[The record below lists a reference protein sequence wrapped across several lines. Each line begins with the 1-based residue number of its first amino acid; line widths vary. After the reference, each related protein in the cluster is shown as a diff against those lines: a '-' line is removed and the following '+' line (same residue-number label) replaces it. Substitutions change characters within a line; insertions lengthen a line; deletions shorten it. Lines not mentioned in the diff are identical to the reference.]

1 MRTLVRRRLPRLTIV
16 LLLILGIPAAAHAQ
30 RLSIQGDRFA
40 IDGSPRFIVFISY
53 FAAMNA
59 VNVTADMKYLRSK
72 GFDGVRIW
80 PNLNTGPVQL
90 MRADGSLRPD
100 GLSTLRFILDR
111 ARDERLVVDVSFT
124 AEHVAGLDAARFR
137 DGILATTSELRDY
150 DNLLFDIQNET
161 NVYGPFGKSLG
172 ASDVTSIRAGIKSIH
187 SSRIVTASVSSND
200 TPAFTSDF
208 AARTGLDVAAYHD
221 ARTSQ
226 FYVLSHVQSIVDDL
240 KRSGRPAYL
249 QEPMPTR
256 YVYFPV
262 SFSSDNYR
270 EQMISA
276 KRAGAA
282 AWCFHTNIQGDN
294 PDSLFQA
301 LIESEP
307 EPERA
312 FVNSLLPRLNLRT
325 SNGVN
330 FVAAESGGGGDV
342 NADRLGAGPFETF
355 TFEVFAGGPI
365 FDGDRVAIRTVDDT
379 HYLQAVSGGGGPLRA
394 TSERVS
400 AFETFVVEKPD
411 GGALRPGD
419 AVRIRLNDATWYV
432 SAEGGGGGRTMV
444 NRPSAGLWETFTAF
458 FVR

>member
-1 MRTLVRRRLPRLTIV
+1 MQSLVRRRLPRLV
-16 LLLILGIPAAAHAQ
+16 LFLLILAVPAAARAQ

-40 IDGSPRFIVFISY
+40 IDDKPKFLVFISY

-59 VNVTADMKYLRSK
+59 VNITADLKYLRSK

-90 MRADGSLRPD
+90 MRADGSLTAD

-124 AEHVAGLDAARFR
+124 AEHIRGLDAARFR
-137 DGILATTSELRDY
+137 DGILATTAELRDY
-150 DNLLFDIQNET
+150 DNILFDIQNET
-161 NVYGPFGKSLG
+161 NVYGPFGRALPEN
-172 ASDVTSIRAGIKSIH
+172 DVIAIRSGIKSIH
-187 SSRIVTASVSSND
+187 ASRIVTSSISSND
-200 TPAFTSDF
+200 TAAFTSDF
-208 AARTGLDVAAYHD
+208 ASRTGLDVTAYHD
-221 ARTSQ
+221 PRTSQ
-226 FYVLSHVQSIVDDL
+226 FHVLSHVQSIVGDL
-240 KRSGRPAYL
+240 KRNGKPAYL

-256 YVYFPV
+256 YVYYPV
-262 SFSSDNYR
+262 SYVSDNYR
-270 EQMISA
+270 EQMINA
-276 KRAGAA
+276 KAAGAA
-282 AWCFHTNIQGDN
+282 AWCFHTNIQGDR
-294 PDSLFQA
+294 PDALFQA

-312 FVNSLLPRLNLRT
+312 FVNSLLPRVNLRT

-355 TFEVFAGGPI
+355 TVEVLSGGPI
-365 FDGDRVAIRTVDDT
+365 FDGDRVAIRSVDDT
-379 HYLQAVSGGGGPLRA
+379 HYLQAVSGGGGALRA
-394 TSERVS
+394 IGDRVGQL
-400 AFETFVVEKPD
+400 ETFVVEKPG
-411 GGALRPGD
+411 GGAVREGD

-432 SAEGGGGGRTMV
+432 SAEGGGGGRAMI
-444 NRPSAGLWETFTAF
+444 NRPSAGLWETFTVF